1 MRLRVRGPNGVA
13 NITLPDTATIGDLKR
28 EISNA
33 TSIPMFDLKAGFPPK
48 TLELDQFDDELL
60 ITNTGLK
67 LDGEQL
73 IATPHDIAGPLKQ
86 MQHADSPTSNAATNL
101 PPTYNA
107 SNAASTSS
115 SKSSSGPLPLTRK
128 ANDVESDPPEVP
140 FPLLQGTLVLRVSI
154 ALLKTQISTHM
165 SRSCPTTTP
174 ACSVPFPPPLSANPS
189 TQCMNYVPLSQP
201 PSDPSP
207 TSTAKPY

>member
-1 MRLRVRGPNGVA
+1 LTDSAPEAGVISIRPCFLHQHLFAYYYYTMRLRVRGPDGVA
-13 NITLPDTATIGDLKR
+13 NITLPDTATIADLKH

-60 ITNTGLK
+60 ISNTGLK

-107 SNAASTSS
+107 SRQPDTSY
-115 SKSSSGPLPLTRK
+115 SKASSGPLPLTRK

-140 FPLLQGTLVLRVSI
+140 FPLLQGTLVLRVG
-154 ALLKTQISTHM
+154 T
-165 SRSCPTTTP
+165 
-174 ACSVPFPPPLSANPS
+174 NPS
-189 TQCMNYVPLSQP
+189 
-201 PSDPSP
+201 
-207 TSTAKPY
+207 STTNE